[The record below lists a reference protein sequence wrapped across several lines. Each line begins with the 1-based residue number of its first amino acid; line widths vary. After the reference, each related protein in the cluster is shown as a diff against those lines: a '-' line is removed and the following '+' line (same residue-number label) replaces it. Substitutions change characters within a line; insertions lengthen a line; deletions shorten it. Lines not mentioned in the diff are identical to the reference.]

1 MNHSVSMAN
10 AIIVKFLGTD
20 DSVSTC
26 DCCGK
31 RGLKHAVA
39 LETDMGDEVFYGVT
53 CAARELGMATKDV
66 KSRAVD
72 AQTAKR
78 QAEIAAKE
86 KIARDEDNLF
96 GAWLAKQPECVFDW
110 NGKVNR
116 IKTINALGGWTETRE
131 MYADRL
137 NYVVGH
143 AG

>member
-1 MNHSVSMAN
+1 MLFMSN

-31 RGLKHAVA
+31 RGLKHTVV

-53 CAARELGMATKDV
+53 CASRALGMAAKDV

-78 QAEIAAKE
+78 NAQIAAIE
-86 KIARDEDNLF
+86 KIRREEDAIF
-96 GAWLAKQPECVFDW
+96 GAWLARQPECVTDW
-110 NGKVNR
+110 DGRVNR
-116 IKTINALGGWTETRE
+116 IKTINALGGWTTTRE
-131 MYADRL
+131 MYNDRL
-137 NYVVGH
+137 NSAH
-143 AG
+143 